1 MYIKF
6 HSFVFALTE
15 TFICI
20 VLCEENF
27 QGEKKRVC
35 EYLGK
40 AAKVFIAVAK
50 LVTYIKVISDQ
61 LRMIGTL
68 STA

>member
-1 MYIKF
+1 MHLKF

-20 VLCEENF
+20 VLCEENC
-27 QGEKKRVC
+27 QGEKKEC